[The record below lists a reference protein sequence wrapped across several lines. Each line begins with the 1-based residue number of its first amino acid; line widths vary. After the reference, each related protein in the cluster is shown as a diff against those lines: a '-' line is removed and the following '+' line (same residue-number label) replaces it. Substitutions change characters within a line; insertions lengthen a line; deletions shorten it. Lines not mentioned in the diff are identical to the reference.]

1 MKSIIA
7 IVIFIIGIAF
17 ICNNDGSNLYE
28 GFGEEDC
35 PDLLVQKGQELHL
48 IYSKKA
54 KIPGVNPIK
63 FDNLEEYVE
72 FMKWQRARG
81 IKCPILY
88 FQQTYD
94 AQNNLGYRMLADPIE
109 KQAGLSS
116 FAPSDKKGIGK
127 QEYTGF
133 DSLVRF
139 ANTNSPLK
147 DLDVRNDAM
156 SPNWDGGINAPD
168 KIG

>member
-1 MKSIIA
+1 MKSFIA

-17 ICNNDGSNLYE
+17 IYNNTSGKCE
-28 GFGEEDC
+28 GFGGDDC
-35 PDLLVQKGQELHL
+35 PDLLVQKGEELHL
-48 IYSKKA
+48 IYSNRA

-72 FMKWQRARG
+72 FMKWQRAKG

-94 AQNNLGYRMLADPIE
+94 AQNKLGYRMLPDPIE

-116 FAPSDKKGIGK
+116 FKPVVVRDGETK
-127 QEYTGF
+127 QNTSKQGYTGF
-133 DSLVRF
+133 DSLVKF
-139 ANTNSPLK
+139 ANTNSPLTDVK
-147 DLDVRNDAM
+147 VRNDAM
-156 SPNWDGGINAPD
+156 SPNWDGDINL
-168 KIG
+168 